1 MTEQQIQK
9 RISDYLESEGWFVVK
24 LIKTNKNGI
33 PDLMALRDG
42 VTRFI
47 EVKRPKVGKLSEI
60 QKYRIKELQQ
70 NGFSAEVWEGIE
82 KKFKKS
88 L

>member
-1 MTEQQIQK
+1 MTEQQIQAK
-9 RISDYLESEGWFVVK
+9 ITKHLESEGWFVVK

-33 PDLMALRDG
+33 PDLMALRNG

-60 QKYRIKELQQ
+60 QKYRIKELKEQ
-70 NGFSAEVWEGIE
+70 GFDVDVWEGINE
-82 KKFKKS
+82 KF
-88 L
+88 LY